1 MSRASSPSHLWFREP
16 VEGGLAVSY
25 LCDKVV
31 YSGQSR
37 FQRIDIVDT
46 RMHGRMLFLDGV
58 GQSSERDE
66 FIYHEMLVHPALF
79 SHPQP
84 KSVLVI
90 GGAEGATLREIF
102 RHVGIER
109 VLMVDIDNELI
120 EVCKRH
126 LVSWHQGSYQDPRLE
141 FITGDGR
148 RYVQDCSETFD
159 SIIVDLSDPL
169 EGGPAVLLFTRE
181 FYELLKSRLT
191 PKGAITFQGEGIS
204 PQEVALHAR
213 MANTLKAV
221 FPMVYPYPY
230 ALHSFHRPD
239 AHILV
244 SLDPNWSVD
253 GFVQRVA
260 RANLPLHYLSPEIAR
275 GMFNL
280 PPYLYQ
286 AYKSH
291 NQILTDENCFT
302 LAGSV

>member
-1 MSRASSPSHLWFREP
+1 MTHSSSISHLWFREP
-16 VEGGLAVSY
+16 VQGGLAVSY

-66 FIYHEMLVHPALF
+66 FIYHEMLVHPGLF

-102 RHVGIER
+102 RHPGIER
-109 VLMVDIDNELI
+109 VVMVDIDNELI
-120 EVCKRH
+120 EICKRH
-126 LVSWHQGSYQDPRLE
+126 LDSWHQGSYEDPRLE
-141 FITGDGR
+141 LITGDGR

-159 SIIVDLSDPL
+159 CIIIDLSDPL
-169 EGGPAVLLFTRE
+169 EGGPAVLLFTQE
-181 FYELLKSRLT
+181 FYELLKKRLNL
-191 PKGAITFQGEGIS
+191 KGAITFQGEGIS

-213 MANTLKAV
+213 IVNTLKAV
-221 FPMVYPYPY
+221 FPMVRPYPY
-230 ALHSFHRPD
+230 SIHSFHRPD

-244 SLDPNWSVD
+244 SLDPNWSLD
-253 GFVQRVA
+253 GFVQRVE
-260 RANLPLHYLSPEIAR
+260 RAKLTLRYLSPEMAR

-280 PPYLYQ
+280 PPYLHQ
-286 AYKSH
+286 AYKNH
-291 NQILTDENCFT
+291 NQILTDENYFT